1 MAATEPFTV
10 MAKPVGPRCNMACGY
25 CYYLETQDMYGTALP
40 PRMSLD
46 LLETYI
52 RKYIEASLG
61 PIVSFTWHG
70 GEPTLAGLDFY
81 KKAVELQKRYL
92 PSGWEAWNNLQTNGL
107 LLDDKWCNFL
117 QETRFDVGLSV
128 DGTQEAHDSYRV
140 DLSGRGTYNRVV
152 AACRR
157 LQRHGI
163 QPDILCT
170 VNHTTAKDPTGVYK
184 ALSDLSTGWIQF
196 IPIVER
202 DVSGQVTPF
211 SVTPQG
217 YGDFLCATFDM
228 WLRNDM
234 GKLEIQQVAEMALVW
249 SGGVSSLCWM
259 APVCG
264 RVLIVEHDGAVYS
277 CDHFVDVEHRIGH
290 IATSSIPELVDSP
303 TQRRFGLIKRD
314 GLPQECKVC
323 PWLSVCY
330 GGCPKYRGL
339 QVRPGVAPDL
349 SYLCEGLKRFFGY
362 AEKPLK
368 RVIKERQ
375 KGTSP
380 EAIMAQERVIWKE
393 NWRGIGRNDPCPC
406 GSGRKAKNCCWERRP

>member
-25 CYYLETQDMYGTALP
+25 CYYLETQSMYGTVP
-40 PRMSLD
+40 PPSMSLD

-52 RKYIEASLG
+52 RKYIKASPG

-92 PSGWEAWNNLQTNGL
+92 PPGWEAWNNLQTNGL
-107 LLDDKWCNFL
+107 LLDDEWCDFL
-117 QETRFDVGLSV
+117 KEARFDVGLSV
-128 DGTQEAHDSYRV
+128 DGTEEAHDSYRV

-184 ALSDLSTGWIQF
+184 ALRDLSTGWIQF

-202 DVSGQVTPF
+202 DALGRVTPF

-217 YGDFLCATFDM
+217 YGDFLCAAFDM

-249 SGGVSSLCWM
+249 SGGISSLCWM

-277 CDHFVDVEHRIGH
+277 CDHFVDPEHRIGH
-290 IATSSIPELVDSP
+290 IATSNIPELVDSP
-303 TQRRFGLIKRD
+303 KQRSFGLIKRD

-339 QVRPGVAPDL
+339 QVRPGVTPEL
-349 SYLCEGLKRFFGY
+349 SYLCGGLKRFFAY
-362 AEKPLK
+362 AEEPLK

-380 EAIMAQERVIWKE
+380 EAIMARERAIWKE
-393 NWRGIGRNDPCPC
+393 KWRGIGRNDPCPC
-406 GSGRKAKNCCWERRP
+406 GSGKKAKNCCWDRKP